1 MTQSQTWLS
10 CVATLP
16 GDQWRAGCGS
26 ASWCGTVPCCSTLCG
41 CWPGAGRVLGNESS
55 GTQFAL
61 GGRPSVGFK
70 VLLDLLPLSFHFT
83 ASQPPWV
90 SSAVFRILQER
101 KAPHPL
107 PYSIPLPLPHLCLRP
122 CPSPA
127 SEGSFPKHIRFWS
140 GTFNLVS
147 SLLLPRCL
155 PANEGAES
163 DSFGV
168 QTLSSAATCL
178 TRGQFL

>member
-1 MTQSQTWLS
+1 MWQRLVVWNSALLQHPVWLLARNWS
-10 CVATLP
+10 CP
-16 GDQWRAGCGS
+16 GEWVIRH
-26 ASWCGTVPCCSTLCG
+26 
-41 CWPGAGRVLGNESS
+41 
-55 GTQFAL
+55 TQFAL

-90 SSAVFRILQER
+90 SSAVFRILQEE
-101 KAPHPL
+101 KPPHPL
-107 PYSIPLPLPHLCLRP
+107 PYSITLPLPHLCLRP

-163 DSFGV
+163 NSFGV
-168 QTLSSAATCL
+168 RHSSA
-178 TRGQFL
+178 TRYLSDTRVVPLVLWASVS